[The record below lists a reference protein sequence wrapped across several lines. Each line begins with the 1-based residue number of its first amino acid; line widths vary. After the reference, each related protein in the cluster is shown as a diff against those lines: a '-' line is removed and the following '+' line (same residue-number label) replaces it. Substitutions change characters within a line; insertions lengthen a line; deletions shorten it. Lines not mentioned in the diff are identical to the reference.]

1 MKKLI
6 IGCMAVVA
14 ILIGFA
20 GCDQDKVLYNG
31 ANYLMFSD
39 TLYQYP
45 VQETNEVF
53 NVPVSATRAADHD
66 RTFAVE
72 IIDKESNAIEGKHYK
87 LLSNT
92 VTIKAGELAA
102 NVEVQGIYEN
112 IGKTDSLGFALH
124 LIIPENEQWD
134 LYEYKGT
141 EAKVVMQKYC
151 PFDINNFT
159 GYCKVTSTLF
169 SSDYYQ
175 ALSPNV
181 DLRLIKSEVVEGE
194 ENTIVLHGLYYD
206 GYDTKIKFN
215 RKNILEPLI
224 EMEKQVV
231 GTTSLLFGTNYG
243 DGNLQ
248 LTQPTGYVSY
258 FNTCQNFVFQY
269 VTLSVD
275 NKDGTPFGVV
285 DTYANIIEWI
295 DDKEAEKLKE
305 QGY

>member
-141 EAKVVMQKYC
+141 EAKVVMQKSC

-258 FNTCQNFVFQY
+258 LNTCQNFVFQY

>member
-141 EAKVVMQKYC
+141 EAKVVMQKSC

-258 FNTCQNFVFQY
+258 FNTCLNFVFQY

>member
-141 EAKVVMQKYC
+141 EAKVVMQKFC

>member
-112 IGKTDSLGFALH
+112 IGKTDSLEFALH

-141 EAKVVMQKYC
+141 EAKVVMQKSC

>member
-39 TLYQYP
+39 TLYQYL

-141 EAKVVMQKYC
+141 EAKVVMQKSC

>member
-141 EAKVVMQKYC
+141 EAKVVMQKSC

-258 FNTCQNFVFQY
+258 FNTCQNFVSQY

>member
-141 EAKVVMQKYC
+141 EAKVVMQKSC

-258 FNTCQNFVFQY
+258 FKTCQNFVFQY

>member
-39 TLYQYP
+39 TLYQYL

-141 EAKVVMQKYC
+141 EAKVVMQKSC

-258 FNTCQNFVFQY
+258 FNTCQNFVLQY

>member
-141 EAKVVMQKYC
+141 EAKVVMQKSC

-258 FNTCQNFVFQY
+258 FNTCQNLVFQY